1 MKLRDESMNWIG
13 RKCRFALLVAAAGA
27 MTLMHVR
34 AFGQVQVGS
43 SLRGIRADTSWV
55 ISTSKFD
62 NSFEAEPYIG
72 NGYIGLRI
80 PAAGMGYVG
89 NLGRIGWPLGT
100 ERIASA
106 IAAGVYAKTIDG
118 TFYQERKEAIALIP
132 NWSTLSFG
140 DQSGV
145 YSPATASATS
155 IEGYHQKLE
164 LRSGTVET
172 SGTWISPSGKKTQ
185 FIYRVAANRARGHV
199 ALVTLDLTPMWNGT
213 AIVSNILDGRAA
225 RRVDIL
231 ATGEYPGEETI
242 FSTSRTKGTEIYV
255 AESAT
260 LRSSCPISRSAQNSG
275 TSESAEAR
283 VSFQAHYGQTCEFAK
298 YVAVVSGRD
307 SADPATDART
317 ESEQAAKRGI
327 NSFRIENRKAWDTVW
342 RAEIEVE
349 GDPELQFAIRAS
361 EYALYSSISSSSP
374 TSLGPSGLSSDGY
387 AGTVFW
393 DADTWMFPAIL
404 AQHPDLARVLV
415 DYRSN
420 TLPGARANAH
430 DNGYAGALYPWTSAI
445 AGDMG
450 SECYGATTNPDGK
463 VVSDPNKSCTQQFH
477 LQSDI
482 ALAQWQYYEATGDV
496 RWLAER
502 GWPVLQAVAEF
513 WSSKV
518 TETSD
523 DGYAITRV
531 QTPDEY
537 ATDTDNDAY
546 TNASAAQAL
555 QAAVK
560 ATGILG
566 TPEPASW
573 SRIAS
578 GLSHTILIDPVLK
591 IHLEHSGY
599 AGEQI
604 KQADVVMLTY
614 PLNASMPPEIGIND
628 LNYYVPRTDING
640 PAMTDAIHSIAAA
653 SLNAPGCSAYTF
665 MLRSYQPFLRKPF
678 FQFSEFAPT
687 QLSGTAYDFLT
698 GVGGFMQAFL
708 YGFTGL
714 RYLDSA
720 VFVGPNLPPQ
730 LAGLTLHDL
739 VWRGRVFTIHVGPR
753 DTTITLNSGSPL
765 PIISDS
771 GSTTIAPGSP
781 LVLRTRRSDKLPT
794 DNLSRC
800 VSVTAS
806 SWLPGFP
813 PVAAV
818 DGSPATSWIAASPHA
833 TFTLRFANYVAVGG
847 IQVIRG
853 SSDPFSYSVQAP
865 ADGNHWRTVATAP
878 ASSNGVDDLIGFPP
892 ISVNT
897 LKLVFD
903 GSGTAKPPNIAE
915 VIVLSPKR

>member
-1 MKLRDESMNWIG
+1 MKLKTESVRWIG
-13 RKCRFALLVAAAGA
+13 RKCMFALLVAAAGA
-27 MTLMHVR
+27 MTMIPVR
-34 AFGQVQVGS
+34 TFGQVQPRT
-43 SLRGIRADTSWV
+43 SLRGMRANSSWV

-62 NSFEAEPYIG
+62 NSFGAEPYIG

-100 ERIASA
+100 ERIVSA
-106 IAAGVYAKTIDG
+106 IAAGVYAKTNDG

-140 DQSGV
+140 DKSGV
-145 YSPATASATS
+145 YSPTTASATN
-155 IEGYHQKLE
+155 IEGYLQKLE
-164 LRSGTVET
+164 LRSGTVVT
-172 SGTWISPSGKKTQ
+172 SGTWISPSGERTH
-185 FIYRVAANRARGHV
+185 FVYRVAANRAQGHV

-213 AIVSNILDGRAA
+213 AFVSNILDGNAA

-231 ATGEYPGEETI
+231 AAGEYPGEKTI
-242 FSTSRTKGTEIYV
+242 FSTSRTKGTEILV

-260 LRSSCPISRSAQNSG
+260 LRSSCQISQSAQNSG
-275 TSESAEAR
+275 TPEGAEMR

-317 ESEQAAKRGI
+317 ESKQAAKRGVI
-327 NSFRIENRKAWDTVW
+327 SFQVENRTAWDAVW
-342 RAEIEVE
+342 RAEIEVQ
-349 GDPELQFAIRAS
+349 GDPDLQFAIRAS

-374 TSLGPSGLSSDGY
+374 GSLGPSGLSSDGY

-420 TLPGARANAH
+420 TLPAAQANAH
-430 DNGYAGALYPWTSAI
+430 NNGYAGALYPWTSAI

-450 SECYGATTNPDGK
+450 AECYGAITNPAGK
-463 VVSDPNKSCTQQFH
+463 VVSDPNKSCTQQLH
-477 LQSDI
+477 LQSDN
-482 ALAQWQYYEATGDV
+482 ALAQWQYYEATGDI
-496 RWLAER
+496 RWLTER
-502 GWPVLQAVAEF
+502 GWPVLKAVAAF

-518 TETSD
+518 AETSD
-523 DGYAITRV
+523 NGYTITRV

-546 TNASAAQAL
+546 TNASASQAL
-555 QAAVK
+555 QAAIK
-560 ATGILG
+560 AAGILG
-566 TPEPASW
+566 TPEPVSW

-578 GLSHTILIDPVLK
+578 GLSHAISIDPVLK
-591 IHLEHSGY
+591 IHLEHRGY

-614 PLNASMPPEIGIND
+614 PLNVSMPPEIGIND

-687 QLSGTAYDFLT
+687 QLSGTSYDFLT
-698 GVGGFMQAFL
+698 GIGGFMQEFL

-720 VFVGPNLPPQ
+720 VFVDQNTPPQ

-739 VWRGRVFTIHVGPR
+739 VWRGRAFTIP
-753 DTTITLNSGSPL
+753 
-765 PIISDS
+765 
-771 GSTTIAPGSP
+771 
-781 LVLRTRRSDKLPT
+781 
-794 DNLSRC
+794 
-800 VSVTAS
+800 
-806 SWLPGFP
+806 
-813 PVAAV
+813 
-818 DGSPATSWIAASPHA
+818 
-833 TFTLRFANYVAVGG
+833 
-847 IQVIRG
+847 
-853 SSDPFSYSVQAP
+853 
-865 ADGNHWRTVATAP
+865 
-878 ASSNGVDDLIGFPP
+878 
-892 ISVNT
+892 
-897 LKLVFD
+897 
-903 GSGTAKPPNIAE
+903 
-915 VIVLSPKR
+915 